1 VKLLELINRNLVIL
15 TMRRSIRLL
24 SPSERQRAFRISVY
38 SLLSVFV
45 DVAGLSLL
53 IPVMMAANNPG
64 LVLGPSPEDTSIAAH
79 PSHTPSAPESR
90 AAHASEASAP
100 LSTATVEG
108 QKPTLMHQ
116 LFVAGGFKSY
126 ESYMVFMAVVLLA
139 VFLIKNVV
147 ALAVGYLQSR
157 FAYDIATNLARRQYI
172 KFYHRGYRYFKK
184 TNSADIV
191 NNIINIP
198 IFYAG
203 GVLLSLIN
211 FLTEIAVLILIIVGI
226 AIVDVRLF
234 GALIIVLVP
243 SGMAIYGITKNRLYA
258 IGQQQSR
265 LGGITMARIHQAI
278 FGFVDVKL
286 TNKETQFLHAYEK
299 EQVRLNESLK
309 LKHMISMVPGRALEV
324 IAILGILVIF
334 LYAFFM
340 RQGSGTIFEF
350 VTIFAAAAF
359 RVLPSMNRSLAA
371 LMGIKG
377 HMFSLEALED
387 GELPTEMLRM
397 DVVRPLKFEETL
409 EFRDVSFAFEDSESK
424 ALCNLNLLVKKG
436 EKIGVIGESGAGKT
450 TLMNILLRFF
460 VEDQGG
466 IYVDGKKLDHD
477 DVASWRAKV
486 GYVQQQVF
494 LIDGTLKENVAFGE
508 KPDEIDEERLRL
520 AIEQASLMDF
530 VLKLPDGW
538 DTQVGE
544 MGARLSG
551 GQRQRIGIAR
561 ALYFQSSVLIFDEAT
576 SSLDTDTENL
586 ITESIQALQHDKT
599 VFVIAH
605 RITTL
610 RNCDRIIELKDG
622 GLHASWTYPE
632 LVRERMLK

>member
-1 VKLLELINRNLVIL
+1 VKLLEIINRNLVIL

-24 SPSERQRAFRISVY
+24 SPKERQRALRISVY

-53 IPVMMAANNPG
+53 IPVMMAANNPN
-64 LVLGPSPEDTSIAAH
+64 LVLGPFLEDASIAVH
-79 PSHTPSAPESR
+79 PSNTPSDPETLATQESGT
-90 AAHASEASAP
+90 SAP
-100 LSTATVEG
+100 HSTAAADG
-108 QKPTLMHQ
+108 KKPTLLNR
-116 LFVAGGFKSY
+116 LFVAGRFKSY
-126 ESYMVFMAVVLLA
+126 ESYMVFLAIALLT
-139 VFLIKNVV
+139 VILIKNVIT
-147 ALAVGYLQSR
+147 LAVGYLQSR
-157 FAYDIATNLARRQYI
+157 FAYEIATNLARRQYI
-172 KFYHRGYRYFKK
+172 KFYHRGYRYFKE

-191 NNIINIP
+191 NSIINIP

-203 GVLLSLIN
+203 GILLSLIN

-226 AIVDVRLF
+226 AIVDIRLF
-234 GALIIVLVP
+234 GALIVVLFP
-243 SGMAIYGITKNRLYA
+243 SGLAIYGLTKNRLYA
-258 IGQQQSR
+258 IGQKQS
-265 LGGITMARIHQAI
+265 LLAGITMARVNQAI

-286 TNKETQFLHAYEK
+286 TNKESQFLYAYEK
-299 EQVRLNESLK
+299 EQERLNEALK
-309 LKHMISMVPGRALEV
+309 IKHMISMIPSRALEV
-324 IAILGILVIF
+324 IAVLGILVIF
-334 LYAFFM
+334 SFAFFM
-340 RQGSGTIFEF
+340 GQGSGTIFEF

-371 LMGIKG
+371 IMGIKG
-377 HMFSLEALED
+377 HMFSLEVLEE

-397 DVVRPLKFEETL
+397 EVRPLKFEETL
-409 EFRDVSFAFEDSESK
+409 EFRNVSFAFEDSESR
-424 ALCNLNLLVKKG
+424 ALCNFNLLVRKG
-436 EKIGVIGESGAGKT
+436 EKIGIIGESGAGKT

-466 IYVDGKKLDHD
+466 IYVDGKKLDLD
-477 DVASWRAKV
+477 DVASWRAAV

-508 KPDEIDEERLRL
+508 DPDEIDEDRLRL

-576 SSLDTDTENL
+576 SSLDIDTENL
-586 ITESIQALQHDKT
+586 ITESIQALQRDKT

-622 GLHASWTYPE
+622 GLHASWTYSE
-632 LVRERMLK
+632 LVRERTLK